1 MIFNKYLFILLY
13 FICQLL
19 YFHIPKTHKTTNKV
33 FIMIPQIHTGST
45 IFMAVKVLLDN
56 GTAEEDITIVSLLV
70 SLAGITEVCARFPK
84 LRVVCGQIECADLV
98 KNLIKYVYPLF
109 NLFFYCLIHDSFSS
123 SSSFFFFLFFFLH
136 PSSFFFFLFVVCFLY
151 DKLLLLK

>member
-1 MIFNKYLFILLY
+1 M
-13 FICQLL
+13 L

-123 SSSFFFFLFFFLH
+123 SSSFFFILLLF
-136 PSSFFFFLFVVCFLY
+136 FFFFLLFVFFMINFCY
-151 DKLLLLK
+151 